1 MLDCLITSSE
11 LLIPIYPVFEAD
23 FDSWLDKQSSKVK
36 NWLHANEFKAK
47 PGSTCIMPDRDG
59 NIKQVFLGVAN
70 CDDFWSFGALSD
82 KLLTG
87 DYEIHGD
94 WSVEQLQRVAIAWG
108 LGRYKFTAYKTSRQS
123 KAKLKITE
131 ACDLDYVENIVT
143 SINLA
148 RDLINHPAEDMN
160 PSDLA
165 KAVTSVAVEFG
176 AEVSQ
181 IIGED
186 LRKHKFEA
194 IYAVGKA
201 SINAPRLIDL
211 NWHQSKKFPTV
222 VLVGKGVCFDS
233 GGLDLKPSPYMKD
246 MDKDMAGAAHVLSL
260 ARMVMGAKLP
270 INLRVLIPA
279 VENLVSGSS
288 YKPGDIIKTYKGLT
302 VEVTNTDAE
311 GRLILADALALA
323 SESKPDL
330 IIDFATLTGARSV
343 ALGPEIVA
351 MFSTNESL
359 AQNILDFSKSEQDP
373 MCILPIYQPYRELM
387 DSHIA
392 DLVNSSDTRYGGAIT
407 AALFLQEFVECD
419 IPWVHFDLEAHND
432 KSKPGRPKGGEAQ
445 GLRAVFRYLVGKYGK

>member
-1 MLDCLITSSE
+1 MLDCLVTTSE
-11 LLIPIYPVFEAD
+11 LLIPVYPVIEAD
-23 FDSWLDKQSSKVK
+23 FASWLDKQRSKVK
-36 NWLHANEFKAK
+36 NWLHVNEFKAK
-47 PGSTCIMPDRDG
+47 PGSVCLMADRDG
-59 NIKQVFLGVAN
+59 NIKQVFLGIAN
-70 CDDFWSFGALSD
+70 SNDFWSFGALPD

-87 DYEIHGD
+87 DYDIQGD
-94 WSVEQLQRVAIAWG
+94 WSCEQLQRIAIAWG
-108 LGRYKFTAYKTSRQS
+108 LGRYKFTVYKKASQS
-123 KAKLKITE
+123 KAKLKISET
-131 ACDLDYVENIVT
+131 CDLDYIENVVT

-148 RDLINHPAEDMN
+148 RDLINHPAEDMT

-186 LRKHKFEA
+186 LLKQKLQA
-194 IYAVGKA
+194 IYTVGKG
-201 SINAPRLIDL
+201 SPNMPRLIELD
-211 NWHQSKKFPTV
+211 WKQSKKFPTV

-233 GGLDLKPSPYMKD
+233 GGLDIKPSPYMKN

-260 ARMVMGAKLP
+260 ARMVMAAKLP

-343 ALGPEIVA
+343 ALGPEIIA
-351 MFSTNESL
+351 MFSSNESIT
-359 AQNILDFSKSEQDP
+359 QNLLDFARHENDP
-373 MCILPIYQPYRELM
+373 ICALPLYQPYRELL

-392 DLVNSSDTRYGGAIT
+392 DLVNASDTRYGGAIT
-407 AALFLQEFVECD
+407 AALFLNEFVDKD

-432 KSKPGRPKGGEAQ
+432 KAKPGRPKGGDAQ
-445 GLRAVFRYLVGKYGK
+445 GLRAVFRYLVEKYGK